1 MNNLKWLYI
10 SFFGFLFSIALAS
23 ATACTP
29 MHGWRGTKA
38 ASYRVLLAPIG
49 ASSIITFLIQI
60 LKISRTPGSKVGGVL
75 FVVALIFVTVFTAAR
90 MSKLFCH

>member
-1 MNNLKWLYI
+1 MNKLKWLYI
-10 SFFGFLFSIALAS
+10 SFFGFLLSIALAS

-38 ASYRVLLAPIG
+38 ASYGVLLALIV
-49 ASSIITFLIQI
+49 ASSIVTFLIQL

-75 FVVALIFVTVFTAAR
+75 FVLALIFVAVFTAANI
-90 MSKLFCH
+90 SKQYCH